1 MVTKT
6 KRREM
11 AESRAHV
18 PGEVEARMLL
28 VLGASVDDVSIM
40 VQMDRAQV
48 AHLSAEITKHGR
60 GPYTVD
66 EASRMIGWNY
76 RSLYHAID
84 RGEVAAKNGTARNG
98 DQFAIPRRTLEKLCR
113 TRLNEDG
120 EMKARY
126 LLFIGCSPR
135 LAAYRGGFLS
145 PQAYAIL
152 RELKKYGLGPESAG
166 PYTLLQT
173 STLLGIQPRMT
184 RRYCEQGRLG
194 RKHQSPFGMEYV
206 ITREDLIE
214 FGRKERKRGV
224 PGQVN
229 RKREL
234 KRKNAS

>member
-48 AHLSAEITKHGR
+48 AHLSAEIKKHGR

-84 RGEVAAKNGTARNG
+84 RGEVPASNTARNG
-98 DQFAIPRRTLEKLCR
+98 DHFAIPRTTLAKLCR

-126 LLFIGCSPR
+126 LLFIGCRPQ
-135 LAAYRGGFLS
+135 LAAYRGGFPAARAGS
-145 PQAYAIL
+145 IL
-152 RELKKYGLGPESAG
+152 RELREYGLGPESTG

-194 RKHQSPFGMEYV
+194 RKHQSQFGMEYV

-224 PGQVN
+224 PGQMN

-234 KRKNAS
+234 KRKTAS